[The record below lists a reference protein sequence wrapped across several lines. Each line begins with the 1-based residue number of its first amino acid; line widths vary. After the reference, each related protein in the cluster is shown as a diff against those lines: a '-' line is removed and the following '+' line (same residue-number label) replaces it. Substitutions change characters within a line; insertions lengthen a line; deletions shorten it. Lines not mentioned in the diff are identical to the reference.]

1 LVQLRAGGLVIGNDP
16 FLTAHVQQLGAL
28 TLRHAVPAIFQY
40 REFTAAGGLMS
51 YGGGLAGSYR
61 LVGVYTGRILK
72 GDKPADLPVQLIHP
86 TGSSLMVAR
95 IEKARAAATGPN
107 SFAKLNAAAHTP
119 TQYARK
125 SSVNENTPPSQY
137 CLFNVTFRVGS

>member
-1 LVQLRAGGLVIGNDP
+1 MFDSEFEAQAAAGAFGLKIHVVQASTEREFDPDCAALVQLRAGVLVIGNDP

-51 YGGGLAGSYR
+51 YGGGLADWYR
-61 LVGVYTGRILK
+61 LVGRILR

-86 TGSSLMVAR
+86 TGSSL
-95 IEKARAAATGPN
+95 RAAKPEQQRSMGHPN
-107 SFAKLNAAAHTP
+107 RSL
-119 TQYARK
+119 
-125 SSVNENTPPSQY
+125 
-137 CLFNVTFRVGS
+137 